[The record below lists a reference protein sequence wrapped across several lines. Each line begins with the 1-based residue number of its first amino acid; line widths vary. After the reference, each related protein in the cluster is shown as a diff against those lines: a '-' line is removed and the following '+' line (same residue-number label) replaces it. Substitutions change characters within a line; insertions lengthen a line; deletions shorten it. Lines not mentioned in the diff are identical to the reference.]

1 MSYMIVILKT
11 INDIC
16 IVFINI
22 NIYIYLYI
30 LHYTIMHYM
39 WNYVEY
45 SKFGAPIHPE
55 LKSPFKV
62 LRAPP
67 KKKKQW

>member
-1 MSYMIVILKT
+1 MYRIYKYKY
-11 INDIC
+11 
-16 IVFINI
+16 
-22 NIYIYLYI
+22 IYIYLYI

-62 LRAPP
+62 LRAP
-67 KKKKQW
+67 KKKPMVRAQAGSPGVHG

>member
-1 MSYMIVILKT
+1 
-11 INDIC
+11 
-16 IVFINI
+16 
-22 NIYIYLYI
+22 
-30 LHYTIMHYM
+30 MHYM

-62 LRAPP
+62 LRAP
-67 KKKKQW
+67 KKKTNGEGAGWFTRSPRIICQFCD